1 MMQAPSAERFPVGFV
16 GHGNPMSVLDERKGA
31 LWRGWA
37 EALPRPSAVL
47 AVSAHWEGVP
57 VILGNTGRHDELLY
71 DFWGFPAEMYR
82 LQYPAPGAPDLA
94 TTVRDLLAGSCPLAR
109 SDRPVDHGVWIPL
122 LRMWPDADVPLLQLS
137 MPSNMGEAE
146 LYELGERLAPLRD
159 QDVFIL
165 ASGNLVHDLRG
176 VSFEDDGAQPPRY
189 ALDFDR
195 WIAARL
201 LETDRTPLIEWCTL
215 APDPRRCHPTA
226 EHYRPI
232 LVAAG
237 AAGGDPAVFP
247 IEGFEN
253 RTVSRRCVQF
263 G

>member
-1 MMQAPSAERFPVGFV
+1 MTRMSRERFPVGFV

-37 EALPRPSAVL
+37 EALSRPSAIL

-57 VILGNTGRHDELLY
+57 VILGGTESHDELLY

-82 LQYPAPGAPDLA
+82 LRYPAPGAPDLA
-94 TTVRDLLAGSCPLAR
+94 ATAGDLLAESFPLAR

-122 LRMWPDADVPLLQLS
+122 LSMWPDADVPLLQVS
-137 MPSNMGEAE
+137 MPSNMAEAE

-159 QDVFIL
+159 EGVFIL

-176 VSFEDDGAQPPRY
+176 VSFDDDEAPPPRY
-189 ALDFDR
+189 ALDFDQ

-201 LETDRTPLIEWCTL
+201 LETDRTPLIEWSTR
-215 APDPRRCHPTA
+215 APEPRRCHPTA

-237 AAGGDPAVFP
+237 AAGGDPASFP